1 MVFVKVRETYD
12 LHTTR
17 DKMSIIGIHTP
28 ASDIIKKNYPGL
40 LMQCKAYRPASCDVR
55 LACASMLPVDPLG
68 IGTSEGDVAP
78 EDMFNPILYKAMS
91 NFGMSNLE
99 KYIESTIGNDWHPGS
114 TVDAEINGIMS
125 DDNPGGYDDFSL
137 YYGLLAQTHE
147 WKHANPQAGLEMS
160 SLRPLVYDVVTN
172 LGDNDRDNIGNS
184 SMRALDTDDEY
195 SPASAL
201 TRITFTGKAKPMP
214 MLNCT
219 TLDPTIIPADGGVPT
234 GFSAT
239 SSGDNV
245 SRNRQLGVPAPKI
258 FVGCIIVPPSRLH
271 QLFYRMVVEWTLEF
285 SMIRS
290 ITDIT
295 TWRSLCALGDTSHF
309 MSYSFESKD
318 LKNGTG
324 MVDTSEDVGI
334 KKVM

>member
-1 MVFVKVRETYD
+1 MFVKVRETYD

-28 ASDIIKKNYPGL
+28 NADIIKRNYPGL

-68 IGTSEGDVAP
+68 VGLAEGDIAP

-99 KYIESTIGNDWHPGS
+99 KYIESNIGNDWHPGS
-114 TVDAEINGIMS
+114 SVDAEIDGIMA

-147 WKHANPQAGLEMS
+147 WKHANPQSGLAMS
-160 SLRPLVYDVVTN
+160 SLRPLVYDVVSN
-172 LGDNDRDNIGNS
+172 IGDNAKDNVGGS
-184 SMRALDTDDEY
+184 SLTALDTDDDY
-195 SPASAL
+195 VTAVPNGI
-201 TRITFTGKAKPMP
+201 TRIMFNGKPKEMP

-219 TLDPTIIPADGGVPT
+219 ALDPTILADREVGFDT
-234 GFSAT
+234 GNNAPK
-239 SSGDNV
+239 NK
-245 SRNRQLGVPAPKI
+245 QLGVPAPKI

-290 ITDIT
+290 VSDIT
-295 TWRSLCALGDTSHF
+295 TWRSLCALGDATHF

-318 LKNGTG
+318 LKNSTG
-324 MVDTSEDVGI
+324 MVDTSEDVEI

>member
-1 MVFVKVRETYD
+1 MFVKVRETYD

-28 ASDIIKKNYPGL
+28 NADIIKKNYPGL
-40 LMQCKAYRPASCDVR
+40 LMQCKAYRPASCDVK

-68 IGTSEGDVAP
+68 VGLAEGDIAP

-99 KYIESTIGNDWHPGS
+99 KYIESTVGNDWHPGS
-114 TVDAEINGIMS
+114 SVDAEINGILP

-147 WKHANPQAGLEMS
+147 WKHANPQSGLAMA
-160 SLRPLVYDVVTN
+160 SLRPLVYDVVATV
-172 LGDNDRDNIGNS
+172 GDNAPDNNGYS
-184 SMRALDTDDEY
+184 SQLSVLDPGDDY
-195 SPASAL
+195 VSASSGIVNRQFL
-201 TRITFTGKAKPMP
+201 GKPKEMP

-219 TLDPTIIPADGGVPT
+219 TISPSQLSDVPT
-234 GFSAT
+234 GFSNT
-239 SSGDNV
+239 EGGSNV
-245 SRNRQLGVPAPKI
+245 SRNKQLGVPAPKI

-295 TWRSLCALGDTSHF
+295 TWRSLCALGDSTHF
-309 MSYSFESKD
+309 MSYNFESKD
-318 LKNGTG
+318 LKNTTG
-324 MVDTSEDVGI
+324 MVDASEDVEI
-334 KKVM
+334 NKVM